1 MSPTGRPGTTPTR
14 RRRSGEALRAGG
26 DELGLP
32 EPDLVVS
39 LLDRW
44 PDVVG
49 ATVAEH
55 ARPRS
60 LRDGVL
66 TVAVDAPPWATQLR
80 YLEGDIRRA
89 FGRSAAATASTRSGS
104 SSIRRVERRA
114 WARPST
120 GLW

>member
-1 MSPTGRPGTTPTR
+1 VSRTGRPGDDPDAPMPL
-14 RRRSGEALRAGG
+14 GEALRAVG

-32 EPDLVVS
+32 EPDLVAS

-44 PDVVG
+44 PEVVG
-49 ATVAEH
+49 AAVAEH

-80 YLEGDIRRA
+80 YLEGDIRARLREIS
-89 FGRSAAATASTRSGS
+89 GRDAVHAVR
-104 SSIRRVERRA
+104 IVVDPPR
-114 WARPST
+114 
-120 GLW
+120 